1 MLENL
6 NIEGSSNIP
15 TIEFNAQ
22 TGKLNIVG
30 KSILENSIR
39 FYTPILEWIRL
50 YCVNPAEITEL
61 HIKMEYFN
69 TSTSKYIL
77 SIMSELGNI
86 YNDGKNVCV
95 FWYFADEDMR
105 ELGEDYDE
113 MLDVPFKLLE
123 YSYD

>member
-1 MLENL
+1 MQSNL
-6 NIEGSSNIP
+6 DIEGGVNTP
-15 TIEFNAQ
+15 TVKFNVNEGQ
-22 TGKLNIVG
+22 LYIIG
-30 KSILENSIR
+30 KSIIENSMK
-39 FYTPILEWIRL
+39 FYTPILEWVKQ
-50 YCVNPAEITEL
+50 YCDNPAKKTEL

-77 SIMSELGNI
+77 SIISELGNI
-86 YNDGKNVCV
+86 YNEGKNVEI

-113 MLDVPFKLLE
+113 MLDPPFKLLE